1 MAGGGPLEAREPPQ
15 PSLSACLGALA
26 AGGEVP
32 GAQVLIASDILQKQP
47 AGLIVECS

>member
-15 PSLSACLGALA
+15 PSLSACLSAST

-32 GAQVLIASDILQKQP
+32 GAQVLIASWILQKQP
-47 AGLIVECS
+47 AGLIVDCS